1 MINWR
6 VRIKNPMFWIQSGA
20 AVLATALAY
29 NSMQPS
35 DLTTWEGVGNLAVG
49 IVTNPFLLGSC
60 AISVFNAVT
69 DPTTA
74 GVSDSAKAM
83 SYDQPNADK

>member
-1 MINWR
+1 MINWK
-6 VRIKNPMFWIQSGA
+6 VRIKNPMFWVQVGA
-20 AVLATALAY
+20 AVFATALAY

-35 DLTTWEGVGNLAVG
+35 DLTTWEGVGNLVVG

-60 AISVFNAVT
+60 AISVFNAIN

-74 GVSDSAKAM
+74 GISDSAKAQ
-83 SYDQPNADK
+83 SYKHPNADK